1 MYSDPRL
8 DTPPPQSQFRRPWS
22 PDPYDPLPSNQNS
35 RNIRPYHESHF
46 PDNQYAP
53 AEPDFQ
59 PDYGYNY
66 LEYSG
71 SAPRRRDPSDV
82 SVEALDLADYAMTLR
97 AHQADVY
104 QGQYGRDMYPPSP
117 PTHRPFANRPPS
129 VVSRM
134 DTLSSNTHASS
145 SRGRNPPRRPF
156 SLPPPSV
163 QSRSSRHTHT
173 TSPRSANSHTYRHTP
188 NSNLSSPRQDPRSSQ
203 PDIDTAHFPAW
214 SRNWYNNKPKPA
226 DDIYYTALPQSSW
239 NPKRSPFDPGN
250 TFPIDS
256 FPQSSDPYDPYGHPS
271 SSLGFDSSRDVLPW
285 SSEPPEYGPVIDA
298 SLKEERMRMLE
309 REFGPNA
316 KGKGAAQSNGDFLD
330 ENGKPLVGTVDS
342 KGQLVTKGPRKR
354 MALRVTQILLSLA
367 AAIPAI
373 YAALVIKPK
382 GTPPPSGTVAA
393 YILYVFSIL
402 TVLLL
407 LYLFAFR
414 PCCCPGKR
422 RKGGPGP
429 GGNPLANGMMVL
441 PVSGLPGGKKNK
453 AKGKK
458 GKNGKNGMPGDVQ
471 VNLIVDPN
479 AFGGRQDEDDDSDTD
494 DDETGSVPGS
504 FDPASARRKRKRAKR
519 RSVFAGL
526 AMEEDWK
533 KARSWAKKIT
543 AVDVLGI
550 ILWGATFIF
559 ILIGKRC
566 PSGSFDGWC
575 NAYNVSSAAACLLC
589 VSFGVGIFFDVQDLH
604 SSKASPRTRA

>member
-22 PDPYDPLPSNQNS
+22 PDPYDPLPSVRNS
-35 RNIRPYHESHF
+35 RNPRPYHESYF
-46 PDNQYAP
+46 PDNQYPA

-59 PDYGYNY
+59 PDYAADYPQY
-66 LEYSG
+66 G
-71 SAPRRRDPSDV
+71 SSRRREPSDV

-97 AHQADVY
+97 AHQENAY

-117 PTHRPFANRPPS
+117 PAHRPLATRPPS
-129 VVSRM
+129 VVSRE
-134 DTLSSNTHASS
+134 TLSSNTYASS
-145 SRGRNPPRRPF
+145 SRGRNPSRRPF

-163 QSRSSRHTHT
+163 QSHSSRHSHAT
-173 TSPRSANSHTYRHTP
+173 PRSTNNHNSPYLP
-188 NSNLSSPRQDPRSSQ
+188 NSNLSPRQNPRSSE

-214 SRNWYNNKPKPA
+214 SKGWYNNKPAAAPA
-226 DDIYYTALPQSSW
+226 SPPDIYTALPPSSW
-239 NPKRSPFDPGN
+239 NSKRSPFDPGN
-250 TFPIDS
+250 TFRTDS
-256 FPQSSDPYDPYGHPS
+256 FPSSDAYDPYGHPS
-271 SSLGFDSSRDVLPW
+271 SSFGYDSNRDLLPW
-285 SSEPPEYGPVIDA
+285 SSEPPEYGPTIDA

-316 KGKGAAQSNGDFLD
+316 KGKGPAEHNGDFLD

-367 AAIPAI
+367 AAIPSI

-382 GTPPPSGTVAA
+382 ETPPPSGTAAA
-393 YILYVFSIL
+393 YVLYVFSVL
-402 TVLLL
+402 TLLFL

-422 RKGGPGP
+422 RKPGP
-429 GGNPLANGMMVL
+429 GSNPLANGMMVL

-453 AKGKK
+453 AKGGGKK
-458 GKNGKNGMPGDVQ
+458 GKKGGNGMPGDVQ

-479 AFGGRQDEDDDSDTD
+479 AFGGGRQDEDEDTDED

-533 KARSWAKKIT
+533 RARSWAKKIT
-543 AVDVLGI
+543 AVDVFGI

-566 PSGSFDGWC
+566 PSGGFEGWC

-589 VSFGVGIFFDVQDLH
+589 VSFGVGTFFDVQDLH
-604 SSKASPRTRA
+604 SSKASPRTRS